1 MHLLDWIFDGI
12 VGWVSSVVTK
22 LMDAVS
28 GLFLGALG
36 TDLIALEEYFPFV
49 TKAFTI
55 IQFTA
60 WTLLF
65 LITIWK
71 LFRSFGGPISEAE
84 HPLTLIVRAALF
96 ALLIGFAKPIFLYV
110 LKIARAPY
118 TALMD
123 VTMGAEDFTFAG
135 IEGVLRNGLISIVS
149 DMSVVGALLITI
161 LMIALGWNYFKLLL
175 EVVERYVVVGV
186 LCYTSPLAYAM
197 GASKDTSQV
206 FKSWCRMVGS
216 QLLLLVM
223 NVWFL
228 RAFNSS
234 VGQYIASGGAL
245 SNGHGSIFL
254 WLFCALAFLKVA
266 QRFDSYLASIGL
278 NVAQTGSGLGME
290 LLVASRVVMG
300 GLGGF
305 RNAGSMFRGG
315 GGAGVVG
322 GGIAG
327 GFAGKFTDR
336 FKGNSYVRDAVVQGG
351 VRMGAGGAVGFIGRA
366 FGGLAAKN
374 GATLTG
380 DSIASVANRPP
391 NVSGGIAGNIA
402 DRSLGN
408 YMPHLKGQS
417 LSSTQITGGHITTT
431 ATGADGK
438 TASLSLYN
446 ASQFERPY
454 SPHSIVTASDGSQW
468 YQMASGE
475 GSSSFYATP
484 NFTGAAGE
492 ASQVAAMFPGAD
504 AGTTLRTVGD
514 GVLEASGD
522 SGNSLWY
529 SSAYFDEPYG
539 PHTTIEASDGVD
551 WYAMSPNA
559 EPPNFEV
566 GDAANEYNCA
576 QFREFIP
583 GYEQDVSSV
592 DYSGSE
598 DGHFEVRHGDGTGTA
613 FYDANRYDT
622 PHGNYS
628 TYEDSSGHEWYAIH
642 GEPAVERRPV
652 YEDGKPVYDGENV
665 RTVQTETVRY
675 HSTPNR
681 FVEPQ
686 SRSSSKSYAPRRK

>member
-1 MHLLDWIFDGI
+1 MLDWIFDGI

-36 TDLIALEEYFPFV
+36 TDMTAMEEYFPFV
-49 TKAFTI
+49 SKAFTI

-71 LFRSFGGPISEAE
+71 MFRAFGGPITEAE
-84 HPLTLIVRAALF
+84 NPLTLLMRAVVF
-96 ALLIGFAKPIFLYV
+96 ALLIGFAKPVFLYV

-135 IEGVLRNGLISIVS
+135 IESVLRSGLISVAAGTSIVGS
-149 DMSVVGALLITI
+149 LLVII

-186 LCYTSPLAYAM
+186 LCYTSPLAYAL

-206 FKSWCRMVGS
+206 FRSWCRMVGS

-234 VGQYIASGGAL
+234 VGQYLGSGGAL
-245 SNGHGSIFL
+245 SNGHGSVFL

-278 NVAQTGSGLGME
+278 NVAQTGAGLGME
-290 LLVASRVVMG
+290 MLVASRVVMG

-315 GGAGVVG
+315 GGGPIGAAGG
-322 GGIAG
+322 LA

-336 FKGNSYVRDAVVQGG
+336 FKGNSYIRDAVVQGG
-351 VRMGAGGAVGFIGRA
+351 VRMGAGGPLGFIGRA

-391 NVSGGIAGNIA
+391 SQSGGIAGSIA

-408 YMPHLKGQS
+408 YLPNLKGQS
-417 LSSTQITGGHITTT
+417 LSGTQITGGKITT

-438 TASLSLYN
+438 TSSLSLYN
-446 ASQFERPY
+446 ASQFEKPN
-454 SPHSIVTASDGSQW
+454 SPHSVVTASDGSQW
-468 YQMASGE
+468 YQMASGSGASE
-475 GSSSFYATP
+475 FFGTP
-484 NFTGAAGE
+484 NFTGAANE
-492 ASQVAAMFPGAD
+492 AGQVSAMFPSAEE
-504 AGTTLRTVGD
+504 GTSLRTVGD
-514 GVLEASGD
+514 GVLEASSS

-529 SSAYFDEPYG
+529 SGAYFDEPEA
-539 PHTTIEASDGVD
+539 PHTVMQDSNGVD
-551 WYAMSPNA
+551 WYAMNPNA
-559 EPPNFEV
+559 EPPAFEA
-566 GDAANEYNCA
+566 GDGAGEYNCA
-576 QFREFIP
+576 QFKQFMP
-583 GYEQDVSSV
+583 GYEQDISSV
-592 DYSGSE
+592 NFSGSQE
-598 DGHFEVRHGDGTGTA
+598 GHFEVRHDDGSGTA
-613 FYDANRYDT
+613 FYDATRYET
-622 PHGNYS
+622 PRGDYN
-628 TYEDSSGHEWYAIH
+628 TYEDARGSQWYAVH
-642 GEPAVERRPV
+642 GDPAVERRPV
-652 YEDGKPVYDGENV
+652 YEDGKAVYDGENV

-675 HSTPNR
+675 RATPNK
-681 FVEPQ
+681 FGEPH
-686 SRSSSKSYAPRRK
+686 SRNNSESHAPKRK

>member
-1 MHLLDWIFDGI
+1 MLDWIFDGI

-36 TDLIALEEYFPFV
+36 TDMTAMEEYFPFV
-49 TKAFTI
+49 SKAFTI

-71 LFRSFGGPISEAE
+71 LFRTFGGPITEGE
-84 HPLTLIVRAALF
+84 NPITLLARAALF

-110 LKIARAPY
+110 LQIARAPY

-123 VTMGAEDFTFAG
+123 IAMNGENFTFAG
-135 IEGVLRNGLISIVS
+135 IESTLRSGLISVVAGV
-149 DMSVVGALLITI
+149 SVVGSLLIII
-161 LMIALGWNYFKLLL
+161 LMVALGWNYFKLLL

-234 VGQYIASGGAL
+234 VGNYIGNGGAL
-245 SNGHGSIFL
+245 SNGHGSVFL
-254 WLFCALAFLKVA
+254 WLFCALAFLKIA

-300 GLGGF
+300 GLGRF

-315 GGAGVVG
+315 GGGPIVG
-322 GGIAG
+322 GAG
-327 GFAGKFTDR
+327 MGAGFAGKFTDR

-391 NVSGGIAGNIA
+391 NVSGGIAGKIA

-417 LSSTQITGGHITTT
+417 LTGTQITGGQITTT
-431 ATGADGK
+431 ATGPDGK
-438 TASLSLYN
+438 TSSLGLFN
-446 ASQFERPY
+446 ARQFEKPNA
-454 SPHSIVTASDGSQW
+454 PHSVVTASDGSQW
-468 YQMASGE
+468 YQLASGE
-475 GSSSFYATP
+475 GAGAFYGTP
-484 NFTGAAGE
+484 NFTGAPSE
-492 ASQVAAMFPGAD
+492 TSQVSAAFPGSEE
-504 AGTTLRTVGD
+504 GTTLRTVGD
-514 GVLEASGD
+514 GVLEASGS

-529 SSAYFDEPYG
+529 SSAYFDEPES
-539 PHTTIEASDGVD
+539 PHTIMQSSDGVD
-551 WYAMSPNA
+551 WYALKPNS
-559 EPPNFEV
+559 EPPAFEA
-566 GDAANEYNCA
+566 GEEANEYNCA
-576 QFREFIP
+576 QFREFMP
-583 GYEQDVSSV
+583 GYEQEVSSV
-592 DYSGSE
+592 NSSSCQ

-613 FYDANRYDT
+613 FYDANRYDV
-622 PHGNYS
+622 PRGDYR
-628 TYEDSSGHEWYAIH
+628 TYEDSSGNQWYAIH
-642 GEPAVERRPV
+642 GEPAVERKPV
-652 YEDGKPVYDGENV
+652 YEDGKPVYDGENIK
-665 RTVQTETVRY
+665 TVQTETVRY
-675 HSTPNR
+675 RATPNR
-681 FVEPQ
+681 FAEPQ
-686 SRSSSKSYAPRRK
+686 KRDNRKIFTPKRK

>member
-1 MHLLDWIFDGI
+1 MLDWIFDGI

-36 TDLIALEEYFPFV
+36 TDMVAMEEYFPFV
-49 TKAFTI
+49 SKAFTI

-71 LFRSFGGPISEAE
+71 LFRAFGGPISEAE
-84 HPLTLIVRAALF
+84 NPLTLIMRAAIF
-96 ALLIGFAKPIFLYV
+96 ALLIGFAKPVFLYV

-135 IEGVLRNGLISIVS
+135 IESVLRSGLISVVS
-149 DMSVVGALLITI
+149 GVSVVGSLLVII

-228 RAFNSS
+228 RAFSSS
-234 VGQYIASGGAL
+234 VGQYLGSGGAL
-245 SNGHGSIFL
+245 SNGHGSVFL

-278 NVAQTGSGLGME
+278 NVAQTGAGLGME
-290 LLVASRVVMG
+290 MLVASRVVMG

-315 GGAGVVG
+315 GGGPIGAAGDL
-322 GGIAG
+322 A
-327 GFAGKFTDR
+327 GFAGK
-336 FKGNSYVRDAVVQGG
+336 SYVRDAVVQGG
-351 VRMGAGGAVGFIGRA
+351 VRMGAGGPLGFIGRA

-391 NVSGGIAGNIA
+391 NQSGGIAGSIA

-408 YMPHLKGQS
+408 YLPNLKGQS
-417 LSSTQITGGHITTT
+417 LSGTQITGGKITTT

-438 TASLSLYN
+438 TSSLSLYN
-446 ASQFERPY
+446 AGQFEKPN
-454 SPHSIVTASDGSQW
+454 SPHSVVTASDGSQW
-468 YQMASGE
+468 YQMASGNGASE
-475 GSSSFYATP
+475 FFGTP
-484 NFTGAAGE
+484 NFTGAASE
-492 ASQVAAMFPGAD
+492 AGQVSATFPSAED
-504 AGTTLRTVGD
+504 GTSLRTVGD
-514 GVLEASGD
+514 GVLEASGS

-529 SSAYFDEPYG
+529 SGAYFDKPEA
-539 PHTTIEASDGVD
+539 PHTVMQDLNGVD

-559 EPPNFEV
+559 EPPAFEA
-566 GDAANEYNCA
+566 GDGAGEYNCA
-576 QFREFIP
+576 QFKQFMP
-583 GYEQDVSSV
+583 GYEQDISSV
-592 DYSGSE
+592 NFFGSQE
-598 DGHFEVRHGDGTGTA
+598 GHFEVRHDDGSGTA
-613 FYDANRYDT
+613 FYDATRYEMPRGDY
-622 PHGNYS
+622 N
-628 TYEDSSGHEWYAIH
+628 TYEDARGSQWYAVH
-642 GEPAVERRPV
+642 GDPAVERRPV

-675 HSTPNR
+675 RATPNK
-681 FVEPQ
+681 FGEPH
-686 SRSSSKSYAPRRK
+686 SRNNSESYAPKRK

>member
-1 MHLLDWIFDGI
+1 MLDWIFDGI

-36 TDLIALEEYFPFV
+36 TDMTAMEEYFPFV
-49 TKAFTI
+49 SKAFTI

-71 LFRSFGGPISEAE
+71 MFRAFGGPITEAE
-84 HPLTLIVRAALF
+84 NPLTLLMRAVVF
-96 ALLIGFAKPIFLYV
+96 ALLIGFAKPVFLYV

-135 IEGVLRNGLISIVS
+135 IESVLRSGLISVAAGTSIVGS
-149 DMSVVGALLITI
+149 LLVII

-186 LCYTSPLAYAM
+186 LCYTSPLAYAL

-206 FKSWCRMVGS
+206 FRSWCRMVGS

-234 VGQYIASGGAL
+234 VGQYLGSGGAL
-245 SNGHGSIFL
+245 SNGHGSVFL

-278 NVAQTGSGLGME
+278 NVAQTGAGLGME
-290 LLVASRVVMG
+290 MLVASRVVMG

-315 GGAGVVG
+315 GGGPIGAAGG
-322 GGIAG
+322 LA

-336 FKGNSYVRDAVVQGG
+336 FKGNSYIRDAVVQGG
-351 VRMGAGGAVGFIGRA
+351 VRMGAGGPLGFIGRA

-391 NVSGGIAGNIA
+391 SQSGGIAGSIA

-408 YMPHLKGQS
+408 YLPNLKGQS
-417 LSSTQITGGHITTT
+417 LSGTQITGGKITTT

-438 TASLSLYN
+438 TSSLSLYN
-446 ASQFERPY
+446 ASQFEKPN
-454 SPHSIVTASDGSQW
+454 SPHSVVTASDGSQW
-468 YQMASGE
+468 YQMASGSGASE
-475 GSSSFYATP
+475 FFGTP
-484 NFTGAAGE
+484 NFTGAANE
-492 ASQVAAMFPGAD
+492 AGQVSAMFPSAEE
-504 AGTTLRTVGD
+504 GTSLRTVGD
-514 GVLEASGD
+514 GVLEASSS

-529 SSAYFDEPYG
+529 SGAYFDEPEA
-539 PHTTIEASDGVD
+539 PHTVMQDSNGVD
-551 WYAMSPNA
+551 WYAMNPNA
-559 EPPNFEV
+559 EPPAFEA
-566 GDAANEYNCA
+566 GDGAGEYNCA
-576 QFREFIP
+576 QFKQFMP
-583 GYEQDVSSV
+583 GYEQDISSV
-592 DYSGSE
+592 NFSGSQE
-598 DGHFEVRHGDGTGTA
+598 GHFEVRHDDGSGTA
-613 FYDANRYDT
+613 FYDATRYET
-622 PHGNYS
+622 PRGDYN
-628 TYEDSSGHEWYAIH
+628 TYEDARGSQWYAVH
-642 GEPAVERRPV
+642 GDPAVERRPV
-652 YEDGKPVYDGENV
+652 YEDGKAVYDGENV

-675 HSTPNR
+675 RATPNK
-681 FVEPQ
+681 FGEPH
-686 SRSSSKSYAPRRK
+686 SRNNSESHAPKRK